1 MLSMATTLKYG
12 KQNAMCWFLISPDN
26 IRMLITKWMN
36 RIVNFWMGDIFSF
49 VVCLVCGLPLA
60 LGLFGFSDTGDSP
73 LTAIIGVEVVGY
85 QARGG
90 GTGVDVLD
98 IGAQFRGEVLS
109 VVLGS

>member
-1 MLSMATTLKYG
+1 MAIKLKYG
-12 KQNAMCWFLISPDN
+12 KQNAMGWFLINPDN
-26 IRMLITKWMN
+26 IRRLMTKWMN
-36 RIVNFWMGDIFSF
+36 RIATLCLGDIFSF
-49 VVCLVCGLPLA
+49 VCGLSLA
-60 LGLFGFSDTGDSP
+60 LGLFGVSDTGDSP
-73 LTAIIGVEVVGY
+73 LAAIIGVEVVGY

>member
-1 MLSMATTLKYG
+1 MAITLKYG
-12 KQNAMCWFLISPDN
+12 KQNAMGWFLINPDN
-26 IRMLITKWMN
+26 IRMLMTKWMN
-36 RIVNFWMGDIFSF
+36 KMVNFCLGDIFSF

-109 VVLGS
+109 VVLWS